1 MSLFA
6 SWEYIEGI
14 WYREVKGVWQRIDT
28 EDGYHAFDGDVDL
41 GRFDSLFDAQLAFE
55 LGIFKPEPI
64 KVRQPCRFELKTIR
78 RAKSWKR
85 PTKK

>member
-41 GRFDSLFDAQLAFE
+41 GKFDSLIDAQLALE
-55 LGIFKPEPI
+55 LGVYTPEPI
-64 KVRQPCRFELKTIR
+64 KIRQPYKFELRTIR